1 MVTTAEEAEVDGEI
15 MNSSRSQNRCLSL
28 PTQSPFVA
36 MQMAAFH
43 FAAFSYS
50 K

>member
-15 MNSSRSQNRCLSL
+15 MNISPSQNTCLSL
-28 PTQSPFVA
+28 PIESPFVA

-43 FAAFSYS
+43 FCSS
-50 K
+50 QLL